1 MALGLLGLAYGFL
14 SAPSTVEDAK
24 AIIAAHGE
32 DSHATGH
39 ETAAHAEDHDAAH
52 DQRLLDQMRN
62 RPWSAFYVSA
72 LFSFLIALGVFFLL
86 SNLNL
91 IHLSLW
97 QIIKVWWP
105 VGLIAIGLSLFL
117 VPGGKGK

>member
-1 MALGLLGLAYGFL
+1 MRGN
-14 SAPSTVEDAK
+14 
-24 AIIAAHGE
+24 IAAV
-32 DSHATGH
+32 
-39 ETAAHAEDHDAAH
+39 
-52 DQRLLDQMRN
+52 L
-62 RPWSAFYVSA
+62 
-72 LFSFLIALGVFFLL
+72 LIALGVFFLL

>member
-1 MALGLLGLAYGFL
+1 MYQFSQRLKLTTYILMALGLLGLAYGFL

-52 DQRLLDQMRN
+52 DQHLLDQMRN

-72 LFSFLIALGVFFLL
+72 LFSGRMV
-86 SNLNL
+86 ST
-91 IHLSLW
+91 
-97 QIIKVWWP
+97 
-105 VGLIAIGLSLFL
+105 AI
-117 VPGGKGK
+117 